1 MNIRIKITPSFLNV
15 LVELNR
21 TFQNNMTSS
30 QKILNLIYIMCETYY
45 KEKFNH
51 NENNINN
58 NIDEIMLLHNN
69 LEMLL
74 YLICYYLIFNLNG
87 NDNEGEVYNMYIKI
101 KNFSSSLINEVI
113 SSLIQQLTIEMT
125 EPHTFTSIGQEG
137 NYKQCQQMLNTT
149 QELIF
154 SFFKTFKKMGIQR
167 ELVFNLNYMLSLYF
181 DVLNRKITLGV
192 NYEIND
198 IKSIL
203 NFNQEIVSN
212 LKKNF
217 EEISKGNID
226 LGIVLTNILEKN
238 MKYKKFQ
245 ELLFVLNA
253 NLKEI
258 RNFVINANFQ
268 IHIDKNELIT
278 LIKEI
283 FVESE
288 MRKDLITF
296 ISERL

>member
-1 MNIRIKITPSFLNV
+1 
-15 LVELNR
+15 
-21 TFQNNMTSS
+21 
-30 QKILNLIYIMCETYY
+30 
-45 KEKFNH
+45 
-51 NENNINN
+51 
-58 NIDEIMLLHNN
+58 MLFHNN

-87 NDNEGEVYNMYIKI
+87 NDNEGEVYNMYIKL

-137 NYKQCQQMLNTT
+137 NYKQCQQMLKTT

-296 ISERL
+296 ISEKL

>member
-1 MNIRIKITPSFLNV
+1 M
-15 LVELNR
+15 
-21 TFQNNMTSS
+21 
-30 QKILNLIYIMCETYY
+30 
-45 KEKFNH
+45 
-51 NENNINN
+51 
-58 NIDEIMLLHNN
+58 
-69 LEMLL
+69 
-74 YLICYYLIFNLNG
+74 
-87 NDNEGEVYNMYIKI
+87 
-101 KNFSSSLINEVI
+101 FS
-113 SSLIQQLTIEMT
+113 
-125 EPHTFTSIGQEG
+125 
-137 NYKQCQQMLNTT
+137 
-149 QELIF
+149 
-154 SFFKTFKKMGIQR
+154 
-167 ELVFNLNYMLSLYF
+167 LNYVLSLYF

-203 NFNQEIVSN
+203 NFNQEIVTN

-217 EEISKGNID
+217 EEISKGNVD